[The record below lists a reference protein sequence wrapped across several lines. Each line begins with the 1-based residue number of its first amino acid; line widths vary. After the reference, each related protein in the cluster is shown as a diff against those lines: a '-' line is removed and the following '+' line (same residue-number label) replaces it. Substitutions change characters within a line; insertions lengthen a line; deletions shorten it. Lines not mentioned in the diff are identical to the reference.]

1 MNKELLDYQ
10 KRVIEIL
17 RRDYFPES
25 ESWTVI
31 TQSVMKNNDTRLEGI
46 VIMQPDKKVSPT
58 FYVNGYYNDGFMP
71 EATAQ
76 AICKD
81 YMKAQSE
88 NIDVMEE
95 LIRNIKCYD
104 KMQDKIC
111 FKLINTEMNK
121 EFLKDVPHVR
131 FNDELSLC
139 FYIQLD
145 PEATVTI
152 HNQFIEIWNLEK
164 SKVLEQLYAVAN
176 RNMTRLHPPVLD
188 NMANVLGYISEA
200 DDIEELEMFKEMAE
214 SLFPMYVLTND
225 TKILGAS
232 TLAYSNGQMLEDC
245 RQAIER
251 RTNREVN
258 SLIVIPSSIHEVIIM
273 PADDVE
279 DVLGLKEMILDVNR
293 TQVQPHEILS
303 NNVFGYSKKDGFIQL
318 TFDSKEIC
326 R

>member
-1 MNKELLDYQ
+1 MNKELLEYQ

-25 ESWTVI
+25 ENWTVI

-164 SKVLEQLYAVAN
+164 SKALEQLYAVAN

-200 DDIEELEMFKEMAE
+200 DEIEELEVFKEMAE

-225 TKILGAS
+225 TKVLGAS
-232 TLAYSNGQMLEDC
+232 TLAYSNGHILEDC

-251 RTNREVN
+251 RTAQPVEKLV
-258 SLIVIPSSIHEVIIM
+258 IIPSSIHEVIIM

-293 TQVQPHEILS
+293 TQVEPHEILS
-303 NNVFGYSKKDGFIQL
+303 NNVFGYSKENGLVQL
-318 TFDSKEIC
+318 TFDNREIC